1 MPHSCRLSLVSA
13 LGLAAGAAFAP
24 AGAEDANLALDALVA
39 CSDGTN
45 PEYAADGQ
53 RAGWFWEAHWPAWLE
68 VDLGRV
74 CALSEVQVFLWWGND
89 KRHYRYAV
97 ETSCDRIAWT
107 ERVNERT
114 NAAPSTSEG
123 RRHAIAPAA
132 ARYVRL
138 HVFSNSVNAAVHV
151 REFEVYGR
159 APEAP

>member
-1 MPHSCRLSLVSA
+1 MPHVSCLSLVLA
-13 LGLAAGAAFAP
+13 LGLAAGAAFTP
-24 AGAEDANLALDALVA
+24 AGAEDVNLAADALVA

-53 RAGWFWEAHWPAWLE
+53 RTGWFWEAHWPAWLE

-74 CALSEVQVFLWWGND
+74 CTLSEFQVFLWWGND
-89 KRHYRYAV
+89 KWHYRYAV
-97 ETSCDRIAWT
+97 ETSCDRIGWT

-114 NAAPSTSEG
+114 NAAPSTAEG

-138 HVFSNSVNAAVHV
+138 HVFSNNVNAAAHV
-151 REFEVYGR
+151 REFEIYGR
-159 APEAP
+159 APGAP